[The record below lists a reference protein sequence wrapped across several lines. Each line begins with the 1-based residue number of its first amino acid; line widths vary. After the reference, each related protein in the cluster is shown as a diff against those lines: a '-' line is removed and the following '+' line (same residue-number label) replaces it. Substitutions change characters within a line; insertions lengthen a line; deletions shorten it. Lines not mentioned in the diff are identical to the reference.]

1 MIDYETLPE
10 SHKIPMYFSK
20 FSTELYKRNPMQMI
34 APGSNC
40 YRMWTWARE
49 HCKGEV
55 DVTFPDHNGKIEW
68 LFEHESDVTMFIL
81 KWR

>member
-1 MIDYETLPE
+1 MKYETVPE
-10 SHKIPMYFSK
+10 SNKIPMYFDKLTTNLFRKSP
-20 FSTELYKRNPMQMI
+20 LLMI
-34 APGSNC
+34 QPGTPC
-40 YRMWTWARE
+40 DRMWKWARE